1 MYNQRTLIIL
11 ARRER
16 ARIKKILGWMGH
28 RRDEL
33 PVGSLKRNGKHYYR
47 VFYEDGQKNHVM
59 IPEGYSGK
67 WALID
72 ELRERRYI
80 SAAMPVLENN
90 LRCIERFQKGFRV
103 YDPQEISARLP
114 QAYEGY
120 DLRRICL
127 PGDVDPQSWATE
139 CYECNGAYPEGK
151 IYKSEGGVG
160 TRSKAEADIATKLEQ
175 RGFSFR
181 YEELIYVDDRVLAP
195 DFSILYPTERRVKY
209 WEHFGM
215 MDDPEY
221 AASAMDK
228 ICHYAEN
235 GIRVGDELILTWET
249 RKRPLLFEQINM
261 CIDRYLM

>member
-1 MYNQRTLIIL
+1 MYNQRTLFIL

-16 ARIKKILGWMGH
+16 ARIKKILEWMGH

-33 PVGSLKRNGKHYYR
+33 PVGSLKRNGKYYYR

-59 IPEGYSGK
+59 IPEGYRGK

-127 PGDVDPQSWATE
+127 PGDVDVYKRQLCSWSRLLSDQGR
-139 CYECNGAYPEGK
+139 NR
-151 IYKSEGGVG
+151 
-160 TRSKAEADIATKLEQ
+160 RSFPM
-175 RGFSFR
+175 RSR
-181 YEELIYVDDRVLAP
+181 YSLRY
-195 DFSILYPTERRVKY
+195 S
-209 WEHFGM
+209 GM
-215 MDDPEY
+215 P
-221 AASAMDK
+221 
-228 ICHYAEN
+228 
-235 GIRVGDELILTWET
+235 R
-249 RKRPLLFEQINM
+249 
-261 CIDRYLM
+261 